1 MRQILQTL
9 RRIAP
14 AAVAVVAVLLVAV
27 SPAAPAP
34 VYQGPPPVQQPGAPS
49 SGQQPAAPP
58 PAPGQPI
65 TQTPGVGGGTPPP
78 AQSDQQYTVQPGDV
92 LQIAVV
98 GESEVSGSVTVS
110 QDGSILIPIVGR
122 VPAAGTTIPV
132 LTERVTQAL
141 KQYIREPQVA
151 ITIAQTATHQQFVY
165 LIGQV
170 VRPGAYQMQDG
181 STIAAVIAAAGGPT
195 PSAALTRAFV
205 LRKAQTIPVDLQQLL
220 IDGNTQANMA
230 IQPGDVIIV
239 PEGVD
244 RVVLMGAVIR
254 PGPYIINPGDRLV
267 DLLSAAGGPTQTA
280 KISDVGVVRQA
291 VQAGPATAKP
301 TVTEVDLTKF
311 YKSGDVSQNLELRSG
326 DIVYVPE
333 QAQHVVWNAFLNS
346 LGGLGW
352 LVFFMH

>member
-9 RRIAP
+9 RRNAP
-14 AAVAVVAVLLVAV
+14 AALAVAAVLLVAA

-49 SGQQPAAPP
+49 SGQQPASPP

-65 TQTPGVGGGTPPP
+65 TQAPGIGGG
-78 AQSDQQYTVQPGDV
+78 AQPVQTDQQYTVQPGDV

-110 QDGSILIPIVGR
+110 QDGSILVPMVGR
-122 VPAAGTTIPV
+122 VPAAGATLPV

-141 KQYIREPQVA
+141 KQYIRDPQVA
-151 ITIAQTATHQQFVY
+151 ITIAQTATRQQFVY
-165 LIGQV
+165 LLGQV
-170 VRPGAYQMQDG
+170 LRPGAYQVQDG
-181 STIAAVIAAAGGPT
+181 LTIAAVIAAAGGPT
-195 PSAALTRAFV
+195 PAAALPRAFV
-205 LRKAQTIPVDLQQLL
+205 LRKTQTIPVDLQQLL
-220 IDGNTQANMA
+220 IDGNTQANMV

-239 PEGVD
+239 PEGRE

-254 PGPYIINPGDRLV
+254 PGPYIINPGDRIV

-280 KISDVGVVRQA
+280 QLNDVGVVRQA

-301 TVTEVDLTKF
+301 TVTEVNLTKF
-311 YKSGDVSQNLELRSG
+311 YKNGDITQNLELRSG

-346 LGGLGW
+346 IGGLGW
-352 LVFFMH
+352 LVFFLH